1 VITLTNILVATDF
14 SEPSAAALTYGRA
27 LAGHFRYMLHV
38 VHVVG
43 TIPCVYG
50 AEAYVV
56 SVPDLQQQL
65 EDAARKELDA
75 LAIDSGE
82 LPLFRR
88 VLITSQVPAAAIVD
102 YAKQERVGLIVAGTH
117 GRGAVAHALIGSVA
131 ERIVRT
137 APCPVLTVRHPEHE
151 FVVPDTFIA
160 NATGLTRDAT
170 GQEL

>member
-27 LAGHFRYMLHV
+27 LAGHFKSMLHV

-43 TIPCVYG
+43 TIPSVFNG
-50 AEAYVV
+50 IEAYVV
-56 SVPDLQQQL
+56 SVPDLQQQV
-65 EDAARKELDA
+65 EDAARKELEA
-75 LAIDSGE
+75 LLIDSDD

-88 VLITSQVPAAAIVD
+88 VLITSNVPAAAIVD

-117 GRGAVAHALIGSVA
+117 GRGAVAHALVGSVA

-137 APCPVLTVRHPEHE
+137 APCSVLTVRHPEHE
-151 FVVPDTFIA
+151 FVVADIFVA
-160 NATGLTRDAT
+160 NATA
-170 GQEL
+170 